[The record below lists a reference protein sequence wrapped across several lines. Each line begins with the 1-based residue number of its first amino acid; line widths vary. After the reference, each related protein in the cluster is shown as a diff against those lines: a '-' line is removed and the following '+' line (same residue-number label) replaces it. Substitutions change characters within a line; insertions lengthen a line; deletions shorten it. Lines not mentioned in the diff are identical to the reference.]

1 MPDTPV
7 PTPCPN
13 CGEPATG
20 RFCSSCGS
28 PLGAIACG
36 ACGTELARGAK
47 FCHNCGT
54 PVAVPGMTLPA
65 AGAGA
70 PTVAPAGE
78 PSGTHGSSNA
88 ILWSVIAIALLAL
101 IAMVAGQHFARAGQS
116 GGADAVAGADAGASP
131 TGTAPDI
138 SQMTPDEQAQR
149 LYALMNGFYTAGHMD
164 SVQMFAPMATGAY
177 QMLPSMS
184 LGERYEYGRVE
195 LMTGNPH
202 EAAAEADTI
211 LSLHPNHLLGLV
223 LAAQA
228 AKASNDAAAER
239 RYLDRLAKAAP
250 TEEAKKLPEYQDHA
264 DDIKAALALPRTG

>member
-1 MPDTPV
+1 MTDSPV

-36 ACGTELARGAK
+36 ACGAELARGAK
-47 FCHNCGT
+47 FCHSCGT
-54 PVAVPGMTLPA
+54 PVALPGAAQPA
-65 AGAGA
+65 APA
-70 PTVAPAGE
+70 PPAAKT
-78 PSGTHGSSNA
+78 SGSSDA

-101 IAMVAGQHFARAGQS
+101 IAMVAGQRFARSGQS
-116 GGADAVAGADAGASP
+116 AGAATVSSTDAENAP
-131 TGTAPDI
+131 APMGTAPDI
-138 SQMTPDEQAQR
+138 SQMTPDQQAQR
-149 LYALMNGFYTAGHMD
+149 LYALITGFYTAGHTD

-184 LGERYEYGRVE
+184 LGERYEYGRIE
-195 LMTGNPH
+195 LMTGNP
-202 EAAAEADTI
+202 EGAAAEADTI
-211 LSLHPNHLLGLV
+211 LKAHPNHLLGLV

-228 AKASNDAAAER
+228 AKASNDSAAER

-250 TEEAKKLPEYQDHA
+250 AEEAKKLPEYQDHA
-264 DDIKAALALPRTG
+264 DDIQAALAQARKG